1 MQEARRSLVIPKK
14 KPIDELI
21 KSRNMVKTALL
32 FNYLRRNIQKKANLT
47 FIVLLQKSLSPNLSE
62 DLAISFYLQSHKLI
76 IAVYQLINVQG
87 TMGFDS
93 CQAET
98 SVNWLN
104 QVLLMLSNALQL
116 SQELKD
122 KVIIQ

>member
-1 MQEARRSLVIPKK
+1 
-14 KPIDELI
+14 
-21 KSRNMVKTALL
+21 MVKTLHS
-32 FNYLRRNIQKKANLT
+32 YSIILRRNIQKKANLT
-47 FIVLLQKSLSPNLSE
+47 FIILLQKSLSPNLSE

>member
-1 MQEARRSLVIPKK
+1 M
-14 KPIDELI
+14 
-21 KSRNMVKTALL
+21 
-32 FNYLRRNIQKKANLT
+32 NY
-47 FIVLLQKSLSPNLSE
+47 LQKSLSPNLSE

-104 QVLLMLSNALQL
+104 HVLLMLSNALQL

-122 KVIIQ
+122 KVMINDLDDDTNTNQYEEFLHK